1 MYMSKLGIALIFIV
15 VIAVI
20 TAGVLWVLGS
30 GNQGGGPITPNAS
43 STASGTVPT
52 LVLNTTTST
61 ANGSESVSDGT
72 ITFTVP
78 SDFDLAVNQQQI
90 LTKSYIPPC
99 DADFNYCLYYVGTA
113 YQGTNFESAG
123 IRIYKRTDLTT
134 QSACMTTAPTGYS
147 NFTPTSTTVGDYSVS
162 EFTPLGD
169 AAAGHFSSGTLY
181 RLFYGGACYEF
192 ETRIGQSDYG
202 NYPVGTIQQFTAA
215 DEAALQSEINNILG
229 GITLPSGETINF
241 PS

>member
-1 MYMSKLGIALIFIV
+1 MSKFGIVIVFII
-15 VIAVI
+15 VIAI
-20 TAGVLWVLGS
+20 LTAGVLWFVGA
-30 GNQGGGPITPNAS
+30 GNNGGAIAPNAS

-61 ANGSESVSDGT
+61 ASGTESVSDGT

-78 SDFDLAVNQQQI
+78 SDFGLAVNQQQI

-99 DADFNYCLYYVGTA
+99 DPTFNYCLYYIGTA

-123 IRIYKRTDLTT
+123 IRIDKRTDLTT
-134 QSACMTTAPTGYS
+134 QSSCMNTAPTGYS
-147 NFTPTSTTVGDYSVS
+147 NFTPTSTTIGDYSVS

-181 RLFYGGACYEF
+181 RVFYNGACYEF
-192 ETRIGQSDYG
+192 ETRIGQTDYA
-202 NYPVGTIQQFTAA
+202 NYPAGTIKQFTTA
-215 DEAALQSEINNILG
+215 DENALQSELHTILDS
-229 GITLPSGETINF
+229 ITLPNGEAINF